1 MEPAT
6 QPRAVLREAIL
17 CTWKERG
24 GIKTLWRVDLAGRDG
39 PGVGQ
44 ELLGHFCFPEPARGA
59 ADGASENQAWPSC
72 LEQLRPGGPKQVFR
86 FALVGGK
93 GERKHGMA
101 MRYVR
106 AGNTMP
112 ECIAVTSGVP
122 WFGFLLAV
130 LQNASNLLAS
140 GSCTFVDGNLEPTK
154 DSMHNLEDF
163 FLQLSKNIRKAQN
176 SNTLRTGQCI
186 DWDDGK
192 KKNMALQVP
201 MKFPID
207 RGLGVEH
214 AEIDLVPLF
223 WQLSPENVAFL
234 LGAVLLEKRIVLIS
248 DNIELL
254 TSCVYICAAIAFPL
268 EWQHVFLPLLPGKFS
283 EYLSAPVPFLMGL
296 PRIVWGDMHINQRN
310 SSAIL
315 VDLDSGQI
323 GGDLQ
328 GHTLRFMP
336 RKSTQTLLQRLQSL
350 SGSLAGPKS
359 CADSWANEALL
370 VAFLQFYLN
379 LFSDY
384 QRFIRNDPYGQ
395 KSRRGVTNERKGYW
409 FDSQGFLQ
417 AQEKGDLPFLS
428 QFIETQCFEKFIY
441 DRLDEEGAGLASTCR
456 FEYEVGARLWRE
468 KRVAGQPQTRG
479 AWAGLTHWNSICQP
493 LVGDAHMAHSH
504 STEGTRTE
512 KAKDV
517 TAESKLSSADL
528 VHSRTISLMD
538 MDMYAKQMPTGQQ
551 GTSIDVNCDPG
562 TYLARLLGLD

>member
-1 MEPAT
+1 M
-6 QPRAVLREAIL
+6 
-17 CTWKERG
+17 
-24 GIKTLWRVDLAGRDG
+24 KTLWRVDLAGQDG

-44 ELLGHFCFPEPARGA
+44 ELLGQFCFPEPARGG
-59 ADGASENQAWPSC
+59 ADRACENQTWPSC
-72 LEQLRPGGPKQVFR
+72 LEQLRPGGPKEVFK

-122 WFGFLLAV
+122 WFEFLLAV
-130 LQNASNLLAS
+130 LRNASNLLAS
-140 GSCTFVDGNLEPTK
+140 ESCILVDRNLEPTK
-154 DSMHNLEDF
+154 DSVQKLEHF
-163 FLQLSKNIRKAQN
+163 FLQLSKNISKAQD
-176 SNTLRTGQCI
+176 SNTLRTGQCF

-192 KKNMALQVP
+192 KRNMALGIPMRVP
-201 MKFPID
+201 MD
-207 RGLGVEH
+207 RGLGVDH

-234 LGAVLLEKRIVLIS
+234 LGAILLEKRIVLMS

-254 TSCVYICAAIAFPL
+254 TSCIYICAAIAFPL

-283 EYLSAPVPFLMGL
+283 EYLSAPVPFLMGV

-328 GHTLRFMP
+328 GHALRFMP
-336 RKSTQTLLQRLQSL
+336 RKTTQTLLRRLQSL

-359 CADSWANEALL
+359 CAGSWANEALL
-370 VAFLQFYLN
+370 VAFLQFYVN
-379 LFSDY
+379 LFGDY

-395 KSRRGVTNERKGYW
+395 RSRQGATNERNGYW

-417 AQEKGDLPFLS
+417 AQEKGDLSFLS

-441 DRLDEEGAGLASTCR
+441 DRLGQEGAGLASTCR
-456 FEYEVGARLWRE
+456 FEHEVGARLWRE
-468 KRVAGQPQTRG
+468 KRIAGHPHTEG
-479 AWAGLTHWNSICQP
+479 AWAGLTHWNCICQP
-493 LVGDAHMAHSH
+493 LVGNVNMTYTNITE
-504 STEGTRTE
+504 STHTE

-517 TAESKLSSADL
+517 TAESKANSADL
-528 VHSRTISLMD
+528 VHSRTTSLMD
-538 MDMYAKQMPTGQQ
+538 MDMYAKPVPDQQ
-551 GTSIDVNCDPG
+551 QCTATDVNCDPG
-562 TYLARLLGLD
+562 TYLARLLGLE